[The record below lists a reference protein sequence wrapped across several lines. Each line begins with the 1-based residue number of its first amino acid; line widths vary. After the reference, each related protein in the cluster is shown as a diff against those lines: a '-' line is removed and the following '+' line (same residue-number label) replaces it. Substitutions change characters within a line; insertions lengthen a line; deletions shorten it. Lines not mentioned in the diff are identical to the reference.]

1 MKFKSEV
8 LTQASGSIGGTTYAH
23 NRGGLYRRA
32 RSIPTNPNSA
42 AQQTV
47 RTNFGQL
54 ATRWNDTLTTA
65 QRSAWENYAANSPTT
80 DALGDSLV
88 LTGQQMYIRCNSV
101 RLRGSLTAVDDGPTT
116 FGLADLSTV
125 TIPVDPT
132 SNDINVAFNNSDPWA
147 GEVGGA
153 LIVQTSRFYDGSKNY
168 LKGPFRYLG
177 LVTGAA
183 SPPTSPNLMA
193 SANAFGQAPTSF
205 TAGQVMFWRACA
217 VRADGRLSAVQSY
230 RTILD
235 TP

>member
-54 ATRWNDTLTTA
+54 ATRWNDSLSSSSRA
-65 QRSAWENYAANSPTT
+65 EWENYAANSPTT
-80 DALGDSLV
+80 DALGDPLV

-101 RLRGSLTAVDDGPTT
+101 RLRGGLTPQDAGPTT

-125 TIPVDPT
+125 TIPVDT
-132 SNDINVAFNNSDPWA
+132 AVDEINVAFNNGDPWA
-147 GEVGGA
+147 NEVGGA

-177 LVTGAA
+177 KVTGAA
-183 SPPTSPNLMA
+183 TPPTSPNLMA
-193 SANAFGQAPTSF
+193 ATNAFGQAPGDF
-205 TAGQVMFWRACA
+205 AAGQVMFWRACA

-230 RTILD
+230 RTVL
-235 TP
+235 TSS